1 MAKVQEIV
9 ARALRLIQVQD
20 ARQPVKA
27 VDMQTGI
34 SAMNAMI
41 GRWEANGLSL
51 GWAPVA
57 NPSDDMPCPPEA
69 EEAIAANLAI
79 TLAPEYG
86 TDVSP
91 VVAAMAARGMSDLRA
106 DVKAAN
112 PLLPDRGVLS
122 YGYDTRTDRWY

>member
-34 SAMNAMI
+34 AALNSMCA
-41 GRWEANGLSL
+41 RWEANGLAI
-51 GWAPVA
+51 GWRPVA
-57 NPSDDMPCPPEA
+57 NPSDDMPCPVEA
-69 EEAIAANLAI
+69 EQAIAYNLAI

-86 TDVSP
+86 TEP
-91 VVAAMAARGMSDLRA
+91 PAVVVGTAARDLGDLRA

-112 PLLPDRGVLS
+112 PLRPDRGVLQH
-122 YGYDTRTDRWY
+122 GYDTRTDRFY

>member
-34 SAMNAMI
+34 SALNGMCA
-41 GRWEANGLSL
+41 RWEANGLSI
-51 GWAPVA
+51 GWRPVS
-57 NPSDDMPCPPEA
+57 NPSDDMPCPVEA
-69 EEAIAANLAI
+69 EEAITFNLAL

-86 TDVSP
+86 TEP
-91 VVAAMAARGMSDLRA
+91 PAVVVGTAARGLGDLRA

-112 PLLPDRGVLS
+112 PLRPDRGLTPH
-122 YGYDTRTDRWY
+122 GYDTRTDRFY

>member
-34 SAMNAMI
+34 AALNSMCA
-41 GRWEANGLSL
+41 RWEANGLAI
-51 GWAPVA
+51 GWRPVS
-57 NPSDDMPCPPEA
+57 NPSEDMPCPPEA
-69 EEAIAANLAI
+69 EEAIAFNLAL

-86 TDVSP
+86 TEAP
-91 VVAAMAARGMSDLRA
+91 GIVVGAAARGLSDLRA

-112 PLLPDRGVLS
+112 PLQPDRGVLPH
-122 YGYDTRTDRWY
+122 GYDTRTDRFY

>member
-20 ARQPVKA
+20 ARQPVKS

-34 SAMNAMI
+34 AALNGMCT
-41 GRWEANGLSL
+41 RWEANGLSI
-51 GWAPVA
+51 GWANVA

-69 EEAIAANLAI
+69 EEAIAFNLAL

-86 TDVSP
+86 TDVAP
-91 VVAAMAARGMSDLRA
+91 VVALAASRGLGDLRA

-112 PLLPDRGVLS
+112 PLQPDRGVLP
-122 YGYDTRTDRWY
+122 YGYDTRTDRFY